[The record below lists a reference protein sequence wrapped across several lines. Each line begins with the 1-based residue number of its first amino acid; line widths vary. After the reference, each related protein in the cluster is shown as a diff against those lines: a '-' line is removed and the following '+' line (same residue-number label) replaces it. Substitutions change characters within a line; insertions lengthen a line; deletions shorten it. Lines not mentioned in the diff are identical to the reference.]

1 MVELSTSRIK
11 AFSLTL
17 CDGQAVVRN
26 QKRVAGLL
34 GVRMKDVPVR
44 YHGLLAKANFM
55 GGPGNETIFWTTD
68 VFSSEPVRLSEL
80 SLDDRTR
87 YREIL
92 KDALKAYAS
101 AVADAPSPVRRLIY
115 AAVTYPSENAVFCA
129 DDRVVI
135 TEWGM
140 TPVGEG
146 GILGMPYSIDDIDL
160 ECPPRDGS
168 VSNVDIGDIDDSAT
182 DSDSQGE
189 TLTQGAGEDAGKDL
203 EDRNAGIQDSMTV
216 VGEVDEAGG
225 SGKTSGE
232 KVGDGRKDP
241 PIVPPVVA
249 GDNPGRTWWKKWWIW
264 VLAAL
269 LAVILFLLCRSC
281 GSAPGIE
288 PVTPELGEE
297 DVVLSDDSLRYVA
310 RNRVLLILTDG
321 NADLDRFA
329 KDFRKRY
336 SDSEKYILS
345 NPDTVLKRV
354 TLTLPAD
361 ERKTMSERLP
371 EEFESYGLTVIPE
384 TMYGGSDM
392 TNDPDLQNAE
402 RRWYFDEC
410 SVFDAWDV
418 TKGNNDVVVAV
429 IDDGFDLEHPE
440 LAGKIVKPFN
450 AVTHTDRV
458 FPSPSGHGTHVAAT
472 AVGNAGN
479 GAGIAG
485 IAPGC
490 RLMPIQVGDA
500 GGRMTMSAILDGV
513 AYAIE
518 NGADVVNMSLG
529 MAFGPFVQFAPI
541 YMQKNFRANMF
552 LDEQRIWDYIFEIAR
567 QKNVTFV
574 LAGGN
579 ENVIIGLD
587 PMQRSGKTIN
597 VSAVQPDRAK
607 ANFSNFGDMSTVSA
621 PGVHIFN
628 AVPGNRYTFMDGTS
642 MASPIVAGGCA
653 LLKSNDPTLSTAEL
667 VRILRQTGNPS
678 PSDVGPIVN
687 FARALRGDAG
697 ETPGDCDDINSRYQE
712 LLAELDKIRREHPG
726 CIQTPDTLSL
736 PDHFTVRD
744 LTGRWK
750 STTSL
755 FNQNNEQVVIYFTF
769 DGTPKGRLEI
779 VEPSGEVFSAP
790 LEVAV
795 ADDVANINQISE
807 AVGPSHRKYNPYCFV
822 IRPDRQRRADGHA
835 DNKVEVA
842 NKFDFNLI
850 RM

>member
-26 QKRVAGLL
+26 QNRIAGLL
-34 GVRMKDVPVR
+34 GVRMGDVPTR
-44 YHGLLAKANFM
+44 FHGLLAKANFM
-55 GGPGNETIFWTTD
+55 GGPGNETIMWTTD
-68 VFSSEPVRLSEL
+68 VFSSEPERLSEL
-80 SLDDRTR
+80 PADERAR
-87 YREIL
+87 YSGIL
-92 KDALKAYAS
+92 KDALNAYAR
-101 AVADAPSPVRRLIY
+101 AVADAPDPVRRLIY
-115 AAVTYPSENAVFCA
+115 AAVTYPSEDAVFCA

-146 GILGMPYSIDDIDL
+146 GMSGMPYSIDDIDP
-160 ECPPRDGS
+160 ERPRR
-168 VSNVDIGDIDDSAT
+168 DDSEKDDG
-182 DSDSQGE
+182 DSDSDDGKDTREADE
-189 TLTQGAGEDAGKDL
+189 THKARQTEGNADVNGMNAGRQDSVRNLPDVDSRAGNEGVGNGVDAGI
-203 EDRNAGIQDSMTV
+203 GT
-216 VGEVDEAGG
+216 
-225 SGKTSGE
+225 
-232 KVGDGRKDP
+232 
-241 PIVPPVVA
+241 PPVEPPVKK
-249 GDNPGRTWWKKWWIW
+249 DDRPWWKKWWVW
-264 VLAAL
+264 LLAAL
-269 LAVILFLLCRSC
+269 LLLLLLLLIFSRSW
-281 GSAPGIE
+281 GRAPDIV
-288 PVTPELGEE
+288 PVTPELGEN

-310 RNRVLLILTDG
+310 ANRVLLILTAGD
-321 NADLDRFA
+321 ADLDSFA
-329 KDFRKRY
+329 KDFRKKY
-336 SDSEKYILS
+336 SDAEKYILS

-354 TLTLPAD
+354 TLTLPAE
-361 ERKTMSERLP
+361 ERRSMSESLP
-371 EEFESYGLTVIPE
+371 REFKSYGLTVIPE
-384 TMYGGSDM
+384 TMYGGSGM
-392 TNDPDLQNAE
+392 TNDPDLQDAE

-418 TKGNNDVVVAV
+418 TKGDKDIVVAV

-440 LAGKIVKPFN
+440 LAGKVVKPFN

-479 GAGIAG
+479 GTGIAG
-485 IAPGC
+485 IAPDC
-490 RLMPIQVGDA
+490 KLMPIQVGDA
-500 GGRMTMSAILDGV
+500 NGRMSMSAILDGV
-513 AYAIE
+513 GYAIE

-529 MAFGPFVQFAPI
+529 MAFGPFVQFTPI

-579 ENVIIGLD
+579 ENVIVGLD

-607 ANFSNFGDMSTVSA
+607 ADFSNFGDMSTLSA

-667 VRILRQTGNPS
+667 VNILQQTGNPS
-678 PSDVGPIVN
+678 SSDVGPIVN
-687 FARALRGDAG
+687 FARALRGDVDDAPA
-697 ETPGDCDDINSRYQE
+697 PGSCDDINSRYQE

-736 PDHFTVRD
+736 PEHFTARD
-744 LTGRWK
+744 LAGRWK

-755 FNQNNEQVVIYFTF
+755 FNENNEQVVIYFTF

-779 VEPSGEVFSAP
+779 VEPSGEVYSAS
-790 LEVAV
+790 LDVAV
-795 ADDVANINQISE
+795 ANDAVNINQTSD
-807 AVGPSHRKYNPYCFV
+807 AVGRSQRKYNPYRFV

-850 RM
+850 RI